1 MEKYTEQ
8 LQINHLRVPNR
19 LVMPPMATHKSGD
32 GRIGADQIKY
42 YTERAMYSG
51 VGLIIT
57 EHSYIHPYGRDNSHQ
72 VSIAFEENIEDF
84 KALTKLI
91 HEKSEAK
98 IICQINHAGSR
109 AKEPGD
115 GGELVGPSA
124 VENPSVKGPA
134 PRSLTTS
141 EIHEITGWFAA
152 AAKRAK
158 EAGFD
163 GVEIHAA
170 HGYLLNQFYSPLTN
184 LRTDDYGNADV
195 QHRIRF
201 LVEVVRSVR
210 EMVGPDYPVAVRFGG
225 CDYME
230 GGSTIDDCVEACK
243 ILEKE
248 GVDLL
253 DISGGMCVYKRKDY
267 TQAGYFSDMA
277 KAVKQAVAVPV
288 LTTGGV
294 KTLGEAEELLADGC
308 ADLIGIGRAIMR
320 DAHWIENQKKDEV
333 EDHV

>member
-1 MEKYTEQ
+1 MKYTEQ
-8 LQINHLRVPNR
+8 LQTNRLRVPNR
-19 LVMPPMATHKSGD
+19 LVMPPMATHKSGN
-32 GRIGADQIKY
+32 GRMETDQITY

-57 EHSYIHPYGRDNSHQ
+57 EHSYIHPYGRDNSRQ
-72 VSIAFEENIEDF
+72 VSIASEENIEDF
-84 KALTKLI
+84 KVLTKSV
-91 HEKSEAK
+91 HEKSKAK
-98 IICQINHAGSR
+98 IICQINYAGSR

-115 GGELVGPSA
+115 GGDIVGPSA
-124 VENPSVKGPA
+124 VGNPSVKGPV
-134 PRSLTTS
+134 PRSLTVS
-141 EIHEITGWFAA
+141 EIHKITGWFADA
-152 AAKRAK
+152 TRRAK
-158 EAGFD
+158 KAGFD

-184 LRTDDYGNADV
+184 LRTDDYGSADV

-210 EMVGPDYPVAVRFGG
+210 ESAGPDYPIAVRFGG

-230 GGSTIDDCVEACK
+230 GGSTIEDCVEACK

-248 GVDLL
+248 SVDLL
-253 DISGGMCVYKRKDY
+253 DISGGMCVYTRKGY

-277 KAVKQAVAVPV
+277 EAVKQAVSVPV

-294 KTLGEAEELLADGC
+294 KTLREAEELLAGGC
-308 ADLIGIGRAIMR
+308 ADLIGVGRAIMR
-320 DAHWIENQKKDEV
+320 DAHWIENQKKV
-333 EDHV
+333 HSL